1 MWWLR
6 CFGHSRFVETRSGSA
21 SSFAEKSTNTTTSL
35 AYPKRIKTYLP
46 TSLLTIRNDNNAF
59 EISRRTDR
67 QTHERYG
74 TQTTSAIPFIYA
86 VCLSNY
92 QCVRLSVCPS
102 VRPFASHF
110 KDCKYFRWFR
120 SPNEMTKVIKEHK
133 TTQRTL
139 SKPTMH
145 PPFIEPTTQW
155 QKFSGTDVRTGNG
168 RSLE

>member
-1 MWWLR
+1 MVWYANNISYSIHLR
-6 CFGHSRFVETRSGSA
+6 S
-21 SSFAEKSTNTTTSL
+21 
-35 AYPKRIKTYLP
+35 
-46 TSLLTIRNDNNAF
+46 
-59 EISRRTDR
+59 
-67 QTHERYG
+67 
-74 TQTTSAIPFIYA
+74 
-86 VCLSNY
+86 
-92 QCVRLSVCPS
+92 LSVQLLVGPPVCMY

-139 SKPTMH
+139 SKTTMH

-168 RSLE
+168 TVVGIVGASVRPSAPNKTDNLRGVGGDIGIMWLKRISAILSSCAKAFFLMQNDIDYPSHGRS